1 MSDYLRLLSMATE
14 VQQEAKRR
22 GFWLRVA
29 RERANLTQEAVAMTL
44 GLSGKSKSTMSA
56 WEKGERDPKLSHAPH
71 T

>member
-1 MSDYLRLLSMATE
+1 MATE